1 MVARIQA
8 ECAGIFTED
17 EELGA
22 ALIKDFSALILE
34 LKHAIQ
40 RANPGFVADGV
51 LRVLVSAH
59 PFIHLKPSLSISLF
73 TNTGPQNARSQYGLS
88 SGGPVPPLP
97 VSGERVAGSAGSGS
111 GDAYLTQ

>member
-34 LKHAIQ
+34 LKHAMQ
-40 RANPGFVADGV
+40 RANPGFVTDCI
-51 LRVLVSAH
+51 LRVLVPAH
-59 PFIHLKPSLSISLF
+59 PLNYLKPAFSFYFAI
-73 TNTGPQNARSQYGLS
+73 Y
-88 SGGPVPPLP
+88 
-97 VSGERVAGSAGSGS
+97 
-111 GDAYLTQ
+111 